1 MSNEIAV
8 ETKSFLPMPT
18 NFDEA
23 WRLAQVLAD
32 SDMVPKDFKGKPG
45 NCLIAMQ
52 WGSDLGIPGIQALQ
66 NIAVIGGRPSIW
78 GDAAKALVIGRPDCE
93 DITEFFEGDGE
104 RLTAVCIVKRRGKS
118 ATTGKF
124 SVADA
129 KLAGLFG
136 KSGPWTNYP
145 SRMLQMRARGF
156 SLRDSFPD
164 ALRGLSIA
172 EESQDIP
179 LEKEINPL
187 PTNSEPEPL
196 KYCTDDE
203 FYKMISDTIGDGGEI
218 LKMRWKSGVQSGKSS
233 ADDAIK
239 TIGAKVNLTDNQIEI
254 IKSWEPKF
262 AIEGEIV

>member
-118 ATTGKF
+118 ETTGKF

-136 KSGPWTNYP
+136 KPGPWTNYP

-196 KYCTDDE
+196 KYCTDDDFAE
-203 FYKMISDTIGDGGEI
+203 
-218 LKMRWKSGVQSGKSS
+218 KSGAWFNLVKSGQ
-233 ADDAIK
+233 K
-239 TIGAKVNLTDNQIEI
+239 TANQIITIVQTKYLFTESQLAEI
-254 IKSWEPKF
+254 HNWESIRTSV
-262 AIEGEIV
+262 IEGEIVE